1 MHSDL
6 AHPTRMTRAALCGR
20 MSVAGP
26 ALIQHVNNNRNNASL
41 PRAGD

>member
-1 MHSDL
+1 MASVPTL
-6 AHPTRMTRAALCGR
+6 TRMPSAALRGR

-26 ALIQHVNNNRNNASL
+26 ISNSVVNNNRNNASL